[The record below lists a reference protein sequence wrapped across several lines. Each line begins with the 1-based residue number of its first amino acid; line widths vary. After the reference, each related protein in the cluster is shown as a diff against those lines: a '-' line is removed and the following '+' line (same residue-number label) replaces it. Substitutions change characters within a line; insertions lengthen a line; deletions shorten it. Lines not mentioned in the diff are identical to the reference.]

1 MNSRNSRPWRNGK
14 YGGATFVDAVLTGTL
29 VEAGEHSS
37 DSSTVHKSEAKP
49 VEIIAQRDIHSV
61 AFLGDGKY
69 IVSCDDDGKIRR
81 WRAEDGKGV
90 GAPMDA
96 GSIYNIAVSRDG
108 KWRAGGVG
116 CTEPRKGDRVD
127 DGTACVWTLTSGWR
141 LLSLR
146 HDTTVTTW
154 TPHRHCHVGTRLLSG
169 L

>member
-108 KWRAGGVG
+108 KWIVR
-116 CTEPRKGDRVD
+116 
-127 DGTACVWTLTSGWR
+127 
-141 LLSLR
+141 
-146 HDTTVTTW
+146 
-154 TPHRHCHVGTRLLSG
+154 GTRSG
-169 L
+169 ELAVWDAQNHEKVTGWTTGLRASGHSPVAGDCSP